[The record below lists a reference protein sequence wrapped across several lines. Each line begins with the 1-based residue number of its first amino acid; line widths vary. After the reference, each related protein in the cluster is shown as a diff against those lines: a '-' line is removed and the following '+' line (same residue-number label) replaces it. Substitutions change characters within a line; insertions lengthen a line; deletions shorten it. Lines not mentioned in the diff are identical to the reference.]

1 MTAYDSTVTGVLRR
15 VDGRTDVALES
26 VYDTDPADLWA
37 AVTEPA
43 RLARWLCEVDGD
55 LRAGGS
61 FRADL
66 DGDVATGEILVCE
79 PPVRLH
85 LTWCFGD
92 DPPTLI
98 VVELAP
104 VGART
109 RLTMQERGVPDA
121 DAAGFGAGWQAYLE
135 VLGDVVAGSPVRDR
149 HARFRDL
156 VPAYRAQR
164 AGMA

>member
-1 MTAYDSTVTGVLRR
+1 MTARGSTVTGVLRR
-15 VDGRTDVALES
+15 VDGRTDVELES
-26 VYDTDPADLWA
+26 VYDTDPSDLWA

-43 RLARWLCEVDGD
+43 RLARWLGEVDGD

-79 PPVRLH
+79 PPARLQ

-98 VVELAP
+98 AVELTP

-109 RLTMQERGVPDA
+109 RLALHERGVPED

-135 VLGDVVAGSPVRDR
+135 VLGDVLAGSPARDR
-149 HARFRDL
+149 HARFREL

-164 AGMA
+164 PATA